1 MPHKR
6 LTGALVAVVAA
17 AALATG
23 VSTAAK
29 APTPRT
35 LVQKNC
41 GGCHTMKAA
50 NIHGTFGPN
59 LDKVKPTKS
68 KVLRMLKNGGVGMPA
83 FTWSKA
89 RRIAVATYVSN
100 KT

>member
-1 MPHKR
+1 MPDKR

-29 APTPRT
+29 APSPKT
-35 LVQKNC
+35 LVQRNC
-41 GGCHTMKAA
+41 GSCHTMKAA
-50 NIHGTFGPN
+50 GIRGTFGPN
-59 LDKVKPTKS
+59 LDRTKPTKARVI
-68 KVLRMLKNGGVGMPA
+68 KMLKNGGTGMPA

-89 RRIAVATYVSN
+89 RRLAVADYISK

>member
-1 MPHKR
+1 MPDKR
-6 LTGALVAVVAA
+6 LAGALVAVVAA
-17 AALATG
+17 AGLATG

-29 APTPRT
+29 APTPKT

-41 GGCHTMKAA
+41 AGCHTMKAA
-50 NIHGTFGPN
+50 KIHGTFGPN
-59 LDKVKPTKS
+59 LDKTKPTKAR
-68 KVLRMLKNGGVGMPA
+68 VLRMLKNGGVGMPA

-89 RRIAVATYVSN
+89 RRQAVADWVAK